1 MSISASSKKSIPL
14 SVSDR
19 SRLDTKHAT
28 RARAAEKVLDASN
41 PIPLSDLELNNI
53 QDQQKM
59 RDKSKLA
66 RVEKGYKVFNV

>member
-1 MSISASSKKSIPL
+1 MKITTNSKKSINL
-14 SVSDR
+14 SVYDG
-19 SRLDTKHAT
+19 SRLVTEHAT